1 MVAASADRHDHRA
14 LCKNRSMSPASEM
27 PQFAI
32 LYGGRSSDLT
42 PRQAFLLWSGLQLQL
57 DDFIGAAEGETS
69 LIDITSSRLPR
80 IARVYET
87 TEFRRGMET
96 SAQTLIER
104 LCSGY
109 FSDALAHTTSE
120 EVLLCMAIDRVA
132 ELLTDMPDALLHDG
146 IDSDIRLV
154 DEDDADLNFYAILS
168 SATSTFRCSTTLH
181 STGPSPTRRSWRVS
195 SLTCTRTSGSRRRSE
210 RWPDTNETVRR
221 HLGGLV
227 VFVSFNH
234 YDG

>member
-1 MVAASADRHDHRA
+1 
-14 LCKNRSMSPASEM
+14 MSPASEM

-69 LIDITSSRLPR
+69 LIDLTSSRLSR

-87 TEFRRGMET
+87 TEFRRRMAA

-146 IDSDIRLV
+146 IDSDIPLV
-154 DEDDADLNFYAILS
+154 DKDDADLEFLRDLVLGDSDIPLLYDPALDGAERDPAIMARFDAYLHPNEWF
-168 SATSTFRCSTTLH
+168 TSKI
-181 STGPSPTRRSWRVS
+181 
-195 SLTCTRTSGSRRRSE
+195 
-210 RWPDTNETVRR
+210 
-221 HLGGLV
+221 
-227 VFVSFNH
+227 
-234 YDG
+234 